1 MSMWGSGERV
11 GRGGEGREEGGG
23 RGAKKKRFIRGGG
36 GGYANSGEGED
47 LRA

>member
-1 MSMWGSGERV
+1 MLGKEGE
-11 GRGGEGREEGGG
+11 EEELHQ
-23 RGAKKKRFIRGGG
+23 RGG